1 MPVLYFLMPV
11 NPGRV
16 RIQHI
21 LSTAHLFTVRPTAAP
36 CQQSFAIFPHSP
48 PADRLFVRAVSS
60 VFLPY
65 NYSEAAADWRAGL
78 AAGNVGRCV
87 FEDMVLIRLGYD
99 SLPLSAWIRR

>member
-1 MPVLYFLMPV
+1 MTLTVTLVPVVYFLMSV

-16 RIQHI
+16 RIQPI

-36 CQQSFAIFPHSP
+36 CQESFAIFPHSP
-48 PADRLFVRAVSS
+48 SPADRLFVRAVSS

-65 NYSEAAADWRAGL
+65 NYSEAADWRAGL

-87 FEDMVLIRLGYD
+87 FEDMVLIRL
-99 SLPLSAWIRR
+99 